1 MELRWLIRSPRRRA
15 NRGDAERLL
24 GLEVD
29 HQLGLRRTAKSNPT
43 RPA

>member
-1 MELRWLIRSPRRRA
+1 MDLRWLIRSPRRRA

-29 HQLGLRRTAKSNPT
+29 RQLGLRQLLNGQVHPY
-43 RPA
+43 